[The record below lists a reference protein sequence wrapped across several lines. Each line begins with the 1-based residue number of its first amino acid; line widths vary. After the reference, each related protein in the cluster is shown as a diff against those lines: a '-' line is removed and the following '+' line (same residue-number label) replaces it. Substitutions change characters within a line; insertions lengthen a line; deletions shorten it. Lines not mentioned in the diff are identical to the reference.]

1 MDNAPYTGGSAP
13 GADLFYVDGDF
24 SQPWPCAAPVVSTPF
39 VGDTVFATADIVIL
53 DQDPASSTYQ
63 TYINVP
69 VGNAPNIQ
77 PSYNQ
82 NAYNQN
88 DIIIEQE
95 FMVAQA
101 YYQPVQLNSPYN
113 EDWSNGWG
121 EISPSNADPA
131 VYQWLGNCLLVEEG
145 PLTDMGGGICK
156 FRRTYASIP
165 QTRSMMESYVAQ
177 FPGIIFSSD
186 INDFRNSTARTVNSR
201 VQLDYYV
208 WDPYGLVPS
217 IPIFPEGPRLDKVTG
232 LNPTNLLLREMAYFL
247 AAPNAVANNKTLSF
261 NEGGGLFDWNNSF
274 YTDPNN
280 PGLST
285 TPCASQWI
293 SMMTGTFQTNPNGID
308 LPQFET
314 SNGQPAEFV
323 AEASQWEQWRGNIYR
338 RKTRFVTAL

>member
-39 VGDTVFATADIVIL
+39 IGDTVLATADIVIL

-77 PSYNQ
+77 PTS
-82 NAYNQN
+82 YNQN

-101 YYQPVQLNSPYN
+101 YYQPAQLNSPYN

-131 VYQWLGNCLLVEEG
+131 VYQLLGNCLLVEEG
-145 PLTDMGGGICK
+145 PLNDLGGGICK
-156 FRRTYASIP
+156 FKRTYASIP

-186 INDFRNSTARTVNSR
+186 INDFRNSIARTVNSR
-201 VQLDYYV
+201 VQLDYYI

-217 IPIFPEGPRLDKVTG
+217 IPIFPEGPRLDQVTG
-232 LNPTNLLLREMAYFL
+232 LNPTNLLLREMTYFL
-247 AAPNAVANNKTLSF
+247 AAPNAVSDSKTLSF
-261 NEGGGLFDWNNSF
+261 NDGGGLFDWNNTF
-274 YTDPNN
+274 FTDLVNPN
-280 PGLST
+280 LST

-293 SMMTGTFQTNPNGID
+293 SMMTGEFQANPSDVDSG
-308 LPQFET
+308 FTT

-323 AEASQWEQWRGNIYR
+323 VEASQWEQWRGNIYR